1 MSHLQK
7 GLEELGLESSGSR
20 VVRLESYIAEIELW
34 NPKYGMIAPG
44 EDIVG
49 RHVLD
54 SLSGL
59 APIRSLEPR
68 SLADVG
74 SGAGF
79 PGIPLAIWLE
89 NVPVTL
95 IERSGRRAG
104 FLRNAVLLLG
114 LKNVTILEKPVEE
127 LTADGLGF
135 DVITFR
141 AWSAVDDGLLTSLAS
156 LLTPGG
162 SIAAYKGRK
171 EVIEAELASV
181 SGRLSSRDIIPLKV
195 PGQSDERHLVLL
207 KIR

>member
-20 VVRLESYIAEIELW
+20 VDRLESYISEIELW

-54 SLSGL
+54 SLGGL
-59 APIRSLEPR
+59 SLIQGLKPR

-104 FLRNAVLLLG
+104 FLRNVVLLLG
-114 LKNVTILEKPVEE
+114 LKNVTILERPVEE

-141 AWSAVDDGLLTSLAS
+141 AWSAIDDGLLTSLAS
-156 LLTPGG
+156 LLSPGG
-162 SIAAYKGRK
+162 SLAAYKGRK
-171 EVIEAELASV
+171 VVIDTELANV
-181 SGRLSSRDIIPLKV
+181 SGRLTSRDIIPLKV